1 MLLWNKFF
9 SDVIGVLLFDI
20 LMCMVNVFGWLVLRV
35 GEEYS
40 VGSMTVDSLRCI
52 VGKRLDKMM
61 GIL

>member
-20 LMCMVNVFGWLVLRV
+20 LMCMVNVFGWLVLMV

-40 VGSMTVDSLRCI
+40 VGSMIVDSLRCI